1 MAAITSLSMEY
12 IVLSIPLFFLLMAVE
27 LGWSAWTGRTVYRF
41 NDFVANL
48 CCGIG
53 SQVVGAFTK
62 SILFAGYLA
71 AYDHLRLV
79 TIPTSPVTWVI
90 AFLLVDLMY
99 YWFHRL
105 SHEINFMWAAHIVHH
120 QSEEYNLSVALRQ
133 SWWQG
138 FFSCWFYLPL
148 AMLGIHPLVIVTV
161 AAFNTLY
168 QFWIHTK
175 AIGTLGLIE
184 ALFNTPSHHRVHH
197 GSDPK
202 YLDRNHAG
210 TLIIWDRLFGTFQ
223 REEEEPTYGITTPL
237 NGWDPVRANFHYW
250 GDLFTMARSTQ
261 RWWDKVLVFLKP
273 PGWRPKDL
281 GGPVVP
287 HAWDHDHCRKF
298 NTQVTVAM
306 GTYVAVQFALLLAFT
321 SFFLFRQTDMCRS
334 AQWTCAGLLVIW
346 VMDIGLLLEG
356 GRMPIALEALRI
368 ALLGAWIYVVLGT
381 TILPLTVLI
390 LLVSLSFTMLVW
402 AARSA
407 YSIARPA

>member
-1 MAAITSLSMEY
+1 MDMIIY
-12 IVLSIPLFFLLMAVE
+12 SIPLFLALIAIE
-27 LGWSAWTGRTVYRF
+27 LAWSIRAGLKVYRF

-48 CCGIG
+48 GCGIG

-62 SILFAGYLA
+62 SVMFAAYVTV
-71 AYDHLRLV
+71 YDHLHV
-79 TIPTSPVTWVI
+79 ITIPTSPVTWVV

-105 SHEINFMWAAHIVHH
+105 SHEVNFLWAAHIVHH

-138 FFSCWFYLPL
+138 LFSWWFYLPL
-148 AMLGIHPLVIVTV
+148 ALLGIHPLVIVTV

-175 AIGTLGLIE
+175 AINTMGPLE
-184 ALFNTPSHHRVHH
+184 AFFNTPSHHRVHH

-223 REEEEPTYGITTPL
+223 KEEDEPTYGITSPL

-250 GDLFTMARSTQ
+250 GELFAMARATR
-261 RWWDKVLVFLKP
+261 RWRDKLLVFIGP

-281 GGPVVP
+281 GGPVAP
-287 HAWDHDHCRKF
+287 HEWDHTRYRKF
-298 NTQVTVAM
+298 NTQVPEAM
-306 GTYVAVQFALLLAFT
+306 NIYVAFQFALLLAFT
-321 SFFLFRQTDMCRS
+321 SFFLFRQADLTMMQ
-334 AQWTCAGLLVIW
+334 QWTCAGLIIMW
-346 VMDIGLLLEG
+346 VMDMGLLLEG
-356 GRMPIALEALRI
+356 RRRPITLEALRI
-368 ALLGAWIYVVLGT
+368 GLLGIWYCFVFGT
-381 TILPLTVLI
+381 TALPMAFLLLI
-390 LLVSLSFTMLVW
+390 SALSLAMLAW
-402 AARSA
+402 AS
-407 YSIARPA
+407 RPAINHPS